1 MKWKI
6 WTLFNNWFSVI
17 NNLKIFYK
25 ESQTQYFTNFAL
37 FFFVFF
43 FFFKLHLYKRM
54 ERRHGLVPRKEGA
67 KSSTHTNIHTH
78 TRTRKKRKTKK
89 KKKTFWHQISN
100 LSTVLYSYI
109 FLNFTESLTEFTLF
123 FFSLNCCCYF
133 FHTRVKHG
141 HIAPDYRLQ
150 NHIHTCL
157 SHIDAPTQRVAA
169 RVGGGEGR
177 RFVKT
182 RINLL

>member
-37 FFFVFF
+37 FFFVFFF

-89 KKKTFWHQISN
+89 KEKTFWHQISN

-123 FFSLNCCCYF
+123 FFLSKLLLLF
-133 FHTRVKHG
+133 FSHTCQTWSHST
-141 HIAPDYRLQ
+141 RLQ
-150 NHIHTCL
+150 TTESHTHV
-157 SHIDAPTQRVAA
+157 SFPHRRTNTKGRS
-169 RVGGGEGR
+169 EGR
-177 RFVKT
+177 WRGRET
-182 RINLL
+182 LRENPH

>member
-37 FFFVFF
+37 FFFVFFF

-89 KKKTFWHQISN
+89 KKRENILTSDLKLINSAVFLYFFKLHWKFDWIYSFFF
-100 LSTVLYSYI
+100 LSKLLLLFFSHTCQTWSHSTRLQT
-109 FLNFTESLTEFTLF
+109 TES
-123 FFSLNCCCYF
+123 
-133 FHTRVKHG
+133 HTHVSFPHRRTNTKG
-141 HIAPDYRLQ
+141 R
-150 NHIHTCL
+150 
-157 SHIDAPTQRVAA
+157 S
-169 RVGGGEGR
+169 EGR
-177 RFVKT
+177 WRGRET
-182 RINLL
+182 LRENPH